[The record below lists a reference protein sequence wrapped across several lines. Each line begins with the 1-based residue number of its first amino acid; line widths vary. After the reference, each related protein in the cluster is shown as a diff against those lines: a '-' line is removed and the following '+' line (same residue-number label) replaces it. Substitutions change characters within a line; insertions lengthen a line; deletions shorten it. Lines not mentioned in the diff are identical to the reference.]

1 MANFTWSY
9 SSLKQ
14 YQNCPKQY
22 QEIRILKNYI
32 VKENEAMMYGKEVH
46 EALELYVKEG
56 KELAKNYQRFKQ
68 FVDPLIK
75 IKGDKYPEYKMAL
88 TYTKEPCDFDSDNRW
103 VRGIADLL
111 IVDGTHAFVVDY
123 KTGSKK
129 YPDPKQLRLM
139 SLMVFTLF
147 PDVQKVKGALFFIL
161 KNSIVEETYFRKD
174 MDKSWA
180 MFDQSL
186 KRLENSYDNDVWEA
200 NPTPLCGWCSVDSCD
215 HWKPRWKPRR

>member
-1 MANFTWSY
+1 MADFTWSY

-14 YQNCPKQY
+14 YTNCPKQY
-22 QEIRILKNYI
+22 HEIRVLKNYT

-56 KELAKNYQRFKQ
+56 KELAKNYQRFKP

-75 IKGDKYPEYKMAL
+75 IKGDKYPEYEMAL
-88 TYTKEPCDFDSDNRW
+88 THTKEPCDFHDENRW

-147 PDVQKVKGALFFIL
+147 PDVQ
-161 KNSIVEETYFRKD
+161 
-174 MDKSWA
+174 SWGR
-180 MFDQSL
+180 FEQPL
-186 KRLENSYDNDVWEA
+186 KRLEMSYDNDVWQP
-200 NPTPLCGWCSVDSCD
+200 NPTPLCGWCSVDSCE
-215 HWKPRWKPRR
+215 HWRPRRWK